1 MSQNNPSNL
10 NTSAV
15 NDSATNQVVDDYRRD
30 REHIQADNSTHI
42 HQSAPAQPQQRH
54 VLRGQSQFR
63 HVRPGPHGQRT
74 ADTSDLLNKCELLK
88 TQQKHLRSTV
98 KTQKA

>member
-1 MSQNNPSNL
+1 ML
-10 NTSAV
+10 
-15 NDSATNQVVDDYRRD
+15 
-30 REHIQADNSTHI
+30 EHEGIDILQ
-42 HQSAPAQPQQRH
+42 
-54 VLRGQSQFR
+54 GQSQFR

-74 ADTSDLLNKCELLK
+74 ADTSDLLNNLLK